1 MTAAERRWWW
11 RTGRGVGNLSSDGGL
26 IGAVVAEPDIE
37 LGFIRGGRR
46 GGVPSVEGFQGA
58 VGDWRWAVGRDAAL
72 NVGGRRTVGNT
83 EGGASG
89 DDANHNEDGRLR
101 TGREEDEM

>member
-11 RTGRGVGNLSSDGGL
+11 RTGRGVGNVSSDGGL

-37 LGFIRGGRR
+37 LGFIRGATRR
-46 GGVPSVEGFQGA
+46 SSKCRRIPGA
-58 VGDWRWAVGRDAAL
+58 VGDWRWAVSRDAAL